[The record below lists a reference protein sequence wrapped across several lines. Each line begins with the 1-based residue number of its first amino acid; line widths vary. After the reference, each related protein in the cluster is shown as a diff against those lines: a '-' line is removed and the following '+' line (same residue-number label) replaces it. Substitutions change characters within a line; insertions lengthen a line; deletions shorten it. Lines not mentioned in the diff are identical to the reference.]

1 MEPRLN
7 RLNRRKTFRPC
18 ECPCENPER
27 MRTLAARERDENPGD
42 WFRCQCKACGTS
54 HEGCTV
60 KFHFVWK
67 IFSGDYCEMC
77 NDCDGSGEAKSS
89 EKDTV
94 PDGNSTL
101 RKSCRQRSRP
111 PAGAKTVPSFS
122 TAESSAMESRE
133 PAQSSS
139 NAASTLGQAVE
150 ATMTSNM
157 LKVTKR
163 YKPRRRRKW
172 RPRT

>member
-1 MEPRLN
+1 
-7 RLNRRKTFRPC
+7 
-18 ECPCENPER
+18 
-27 MRTLAARERDENPGD
+27 
-42 WFRCQCKACGTS
+42 
-54 HEGCTV
+54 
-60 KFHFVWK
+60 
-67 IFSGDYCEMC
+67 MC
-77 NDCDGSGEAKSS
+77 RDCDGSGKARSS

-94 PDGNSTL
+94 PDGNYTL

-157 LKVTKR
+157 LKVFKR
-163 YKPRRRRKW
+163 YKLGTVKGDGEEREGPGS
-172 RPRT
+172 PPSQPGMS